1 MPLVYRTRQRQNP
14 YNVNA
19 NNFVIVPPPRL
30 PLRRQLAFGY
40 INRPQ
45 PTPTGIIMRQATNAA
60 RKIQTKQRQKVATK
74 KVKAKRVAKSASNRV
89 KAKSLRLPNNV
100 TERILYYQTRPGQR
114 RTTIKPLYRNTSR
127 QLQNMK
133 RIRALQK
140 MPLNLQHQILSY
152 L

>member
-14 YNVNA
+14 YNVSA

-40 INRPQ
+40 VNRPQ
-45 PTPTGIIMRQATNAA
+45 PTPTGLIMRRATNAA
-60 RKIQTKQRQKVATK
+60 RKIQTKQRQKTATK
-74 KVKAKRVAKSASNRV
+74 KVKAKRVARSASNRV
-89 KAKSLRLPNNV
+89 KAKSLQLPNNV
-100 TERILYYQTRPGQR
+100 TERILRYQSRPGQR
-114 RTTIKPLYRNTSR
+114 RTTMRPLYRNTSQ

-133 RIRALQK
+133 RVRALENL
-140 MPLNLQHQILSY
+140 PLALQNKILSH